1 MNFLFLISGWFV
13 SYLNLQSCRIKL
25 DYLFHIK
32 LLPKIIS
39 FLCIANLSYIWSIHT
54 ANSSFSNHLFQNNQS
69 FFTFI
74 QSKTKG
80 YIYITSTILNFR
92 KMCIIFLCWLMK
104 RGYETHPQLFFFQKL
119 IRRFLGYVVLQNSS
133 VIQRIY
139 IARYIFNLNRCEMIC
154 MRNWTKR
161 RDNRYTKHSINFQE
175 ISRWKLVKTILIFD
189 KKSHY

>member
-104 RGYETHPQLFFFQKL
+104 RGYETHPQLFFFPEINQKIFRL
-119 IRRFLGYVVLQNSS
+119 CCSSKLQCHTKNLYSE
-133 VIQRIY
+133 IY
-139 IARYIFNLNRCEMIC
+139 FQSEPMWNDLYEKLN
-154 MRNWTKR
+154 
-161 RDNRYTKHSINFQE
+161 
-175 ISRWKLVKTILIFD
+175 
-189 KKSHY
+189 KKKGQ